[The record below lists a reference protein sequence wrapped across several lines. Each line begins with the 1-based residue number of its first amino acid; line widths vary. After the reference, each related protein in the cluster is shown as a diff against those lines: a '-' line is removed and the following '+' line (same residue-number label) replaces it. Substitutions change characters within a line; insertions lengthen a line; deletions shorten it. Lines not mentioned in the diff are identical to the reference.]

1 MRKRKILS
9 IIMILPLLILNISF
23 AGYMTP
29 AQQLIDTNDIGA
41 ELYFSNNS
49 KELLDEN
56 TDNTYT
62 SSETNATVSVTIIA
76 NDLVQIV
83 HQDSI
88 ELFDEYEDS
97 EIDSFILGSE
107 EANYADAYQAN
118 LEQFLDSF

>member
-1 MRKRKILS
+1 
-9 IIMILPLLILNISF
+9 MILPLLILNISF